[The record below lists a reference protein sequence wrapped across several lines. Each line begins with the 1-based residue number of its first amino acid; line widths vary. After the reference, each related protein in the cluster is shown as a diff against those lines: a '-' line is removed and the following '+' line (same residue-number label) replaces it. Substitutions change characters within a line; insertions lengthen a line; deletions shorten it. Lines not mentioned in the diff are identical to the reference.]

1 MTEIENKYRYDRSWT
16 FPYLQTLLNLGD
28 NFLKSEQDIL
38 DVPTASSADELEV
51 VGLVYPDEKVLIVVD
66 VDTCSTSGPSNTEHL
81 F

>member
-1 MTEIENKYRYDRSWT
+1 MIRSWT

-28 NFLKSEQDIL
+28 NFLKSEQNIL

-66 VDTCSTSGPSNTEHL
+66 VDTCSTPGPSNTEYL
-81 F
+81 I